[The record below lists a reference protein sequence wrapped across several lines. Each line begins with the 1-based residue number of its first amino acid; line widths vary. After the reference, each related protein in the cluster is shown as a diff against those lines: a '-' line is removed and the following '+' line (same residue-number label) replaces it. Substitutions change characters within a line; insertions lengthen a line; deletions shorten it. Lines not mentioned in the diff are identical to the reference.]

1 MMNFTKIVF
10 ESKDIR
16 AFQQDLKD
24 LVNSDSKARNLLN
37 DYRKNRERIVDYV
50 DYLMS
55 KHDTDI
61 ERMMNDY
68 NIDYEEAVDL
78 IAKGF

>member
-1 MMNFTKIVF
+1 MNFTKIVF
-10 ESKDIR
+10 ESKDIH
-16 AFQQDLKD
+16 AFRQDLKD

-61 ERMMNDY
+61 ERMMKDY